1 MNFLNWFYDNNTD
14 SVNLICVTI
23 ICNLISLININL
35 ISIYCYYLCWG
46 NVNTK
51 INKITKN
58 EKQSDY
64 AVSFTHSVGL

>member
-1 MNFLNWFYDNNTD
+1 M
-14 SVNLICVTI
+14 
-23 ICNLISLININL
+23 
-35 ISIYCYYLCWG
+35 LC

-64 AVSFTHSVGL
+64 AVSFTHSVSLNYYYANKFNS